1 MTASRDVFAKA
12 AVGCDY
18 YISDDLE
25 RIPDDYPVYIFL
37 NSFYMPEAQ
46 REIIARRLKKDGK
59 LLVWTYGAGL
69 FRHGQYADRLAIG
82 PANVEHATGIKVD
95 WRTTPSG
102 LDSRPVPDA
111 PVKISALSV
120 KGKYNPAFFVTD
132 PEARTLA
139 AFTAPELAGKS
150 AVACKEMGDWK
161 TVFVGTPE
169 FTVALVRALAAY
181 GGAHCYSDAEDVVI
195 RAGNGHIVIH
205 SGHDD
210 TVNLFLPQKAAR
222 VVDVATGRTMAQDTD
237 RLTLPVGKNRTVLLR
252 LE

>member
-1 MTASRDVFAKA
+1 M
-12 AVGCDY
+12 
-18 YISDDLE
+18 
-25 RIPDDYPVYIFL
+25 
-37 NSFYMPEAQ
+37 
-46 REIIARRLKKDGK
+46 
-59 LLVWTYGAGL
+59 
-69 FRHGQYADRLAIG
+69 
-82 PANVEHATGIKVD
+82 D
-95 WRTTPSG
+95 WRTAPSA

-139 AFTAPELAGKS
+139 TFTAPELAGKG

-161 TVFVGTPE
+161 TVFIGTPE
-169 FTVALVRALAAY
+169 FTVPLVRALAAY
-181 GGAHCYSDAEDVVI
+181 GGAHCYSDAENVVI

-210 TVNLFLPQKAAR
+210 TVSLFLPRKAAR
-222 VVDVATGRTMAQDTD
+222 VVDVTADRTVAQNTD
-237 RLTLPVGKNRTVLLR
+237 RLTLPVGRNRTVLLR